1 MHQEAT
7 VRIEHGPTD
16 WFQIGKGICKG
27 CILLPCK
34 FNLYAKNIT
43 QNAGLD
49 EAQAGIMVAGIQ
61 THHFMAN
68 RRGNNGNLETLFLG
82 ALPAIL
88 WNSAFKW
95 VYLSFSPLPL
105 ASLVFPGICKGS
117 SDNHFAFLYFFFL
130 DMVLIPASCTMS

>member
-1 MHQEAT
+1 M
-7 VRIEHGPTD
+7 
-16 WFQIGKGICKG
+16 
-27 CILLPCK
+27 
-34 FNLYAKNIT
+34 

-49 EAQAGIMVAGIQ
+49 EAQAGIKVAGIQ
-61 THHFMAN
+61 NHHFMAS
-68 RRGNNGNLETLFLG
+68 RWGNNGNLETLFWG

-105 ASLVFPGICKGS
+105 ASLVFPGVSKGS